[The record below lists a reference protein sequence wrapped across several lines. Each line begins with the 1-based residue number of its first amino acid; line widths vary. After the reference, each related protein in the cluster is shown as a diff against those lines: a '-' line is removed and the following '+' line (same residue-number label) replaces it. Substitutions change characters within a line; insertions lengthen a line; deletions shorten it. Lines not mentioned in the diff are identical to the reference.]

1 MLSIICLIFA
11 AGSAC
16 AFTVSGSTYMTNGS
30 QSDVQ
35 AACNAAPD
43 NGTVTVAIPN
53 GAYSWTGKLTIKK
66 SLALAGASAT
76 GVKINNN
83 FASGDMIEAT
93 ASAKGNVNIYWLNI
107 TQIANNRGGA
117 GFMISA
123 DRMESSS
130 HTVLIHDCTFNVGAV
145 NSYSVVARAN
155 GIIFWN
161 DQFVSGNTGIYFS
174 CD

>member
-1 MLSIICLIFA
+1 MRVLSIICLIFA

-66 SLALAGASAT
+66 SLALRAQAPPASRL
-76 GVKINNN
+76 I
-83 FASGDMIEAT
+83 
-93 ASAKGNVNIYWLNI
+93 I
-107 TQIANNRGGA
+107 TSRLVI
-117 GFMISA
+117 
-123 DRMESSS
+123 
-130 HTVLIHDCTFNVGAV
+130 
-145 NSYSVVARAN
+145 
-155 GIIFWN
+155 
-161 DQFVSGNTGIYFS
+161 
-174 CD
+174 